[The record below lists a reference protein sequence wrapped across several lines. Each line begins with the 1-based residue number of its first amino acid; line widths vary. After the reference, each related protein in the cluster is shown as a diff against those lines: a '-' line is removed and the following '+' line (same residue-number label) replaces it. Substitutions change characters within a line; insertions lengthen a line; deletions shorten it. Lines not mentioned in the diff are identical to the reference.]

1 MEDMKNIEEYRE
13 ETREKFGKAWQIQK
27 WDTSG
32 DNWLGGVGHLFFF
45 FFFFFFSVQK
55 QKGKKK
61 KKKKEKKK
69 KTEGKREV
77 LLTDYAYLD

>member
-32 DNWLGGVGHLFFF
+32 DN
-45 FFFFFFSVQK
+45 
-55 QKGKKK
+55 
-61 KKKKEKKK
+61 
-69 KTEGKREV
+69 
-77 LLTDYAYLD
+77 